1 MTSLT
6 TALPVGYECA
16 AGTRTVAQEG
26 FRRHLSYLD
35 ARARQ
40 DVVDADIK
48 SSNQHGST
56 RLHDLKIRRARVL
69 QEIADKGLKSSS
81 SGVSAWR
88 LEMRREKIKRARW
101 RRYFR
106 NEKVKSSNLD
116 LKTRRAHARPKLV
129 DIDIEIGR
137 ADAQR

>member
-16 AGTRTVAQEG
+16 AGGRDVAQEG

-40 DVVDADIK
+40 DIVDADIK
-48 SSNQHGST
+48 SSNQHGSAT
-56 RLHDLKIRRARVL
+56 RREIQLARSR

-88 LEMRREKIKRARW
+88 LEMRRKKIRRDRY
-101 RRYFR
+101 RRYFA
-106 NEKVKSSNLD
+106 NEKLKSSNLG
-116 LKTRRAHARPKLV
+116 LEMRRAYARQKLLE
-129 DIDIEIGR
+129 IDIECDRVLGSGG
-137 ADAQR
+137 